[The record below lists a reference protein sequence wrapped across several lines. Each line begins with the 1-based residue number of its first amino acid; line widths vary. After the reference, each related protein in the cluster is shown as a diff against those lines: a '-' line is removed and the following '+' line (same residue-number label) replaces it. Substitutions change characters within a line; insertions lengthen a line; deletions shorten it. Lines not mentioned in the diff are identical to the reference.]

1 MCNVICD
8 LTFFVFCGCYV
19 RWVCQKFIFFHT
31 WNLKWGYHVNLGPA
45 KVLNCC
51 HSDGRGFVALPDIAR
66 NVARE
71 IWKFI

>member
-45 KVLNCC
+45 KV
-51 HSDGRGFVALPDIAR
+51 
-66 NVARE
+66 
-71 IWKFI
+71 